1 MRLSFSAEELM
12 QAQQDRNA
20 PDVQQLPERPAQEP
34 ALFDAYGTH
43 QSIRNP

>member
-1 MRLSFSAEELM
+1 MRLSFSAEELLL
-12 QAQQDRNA
+12 AQQNQTA

>member
-12 QAQQDRNA
+12 QAQADKSA
-20 PDVQQLPERPAQEP
+20 PDVQQPQERPAQEP
-34 ALFDAYGTH
+34 ALFDTYGTH